1 MATASVS
8 AHPEPAIV
16 RATPGERQEEVLTP
30 LTLGGLR
37 ITSVVESSEFFNML
51 VYGDAG
57 VGKTVL
63 AGSAIEVPEMR
74 PVIHLDI
81 EGGTLSLR
89 NRYPEVDKV
98 RIDSWEDLVRVY
110 KELKSNPTSY
120 RTVILD
126 SLTELQ
132 QFGMEEI
139 MFRAVTKAE
148 EEGDDRDPDLPGIGE
163 HGKSNERMKKII
175 RRFRDLPLNT
185 IFTALERVDVDRK
198 NRKFIKPLLSPKL
211 ADQVAGWLDIVT
223 YMYIKE
229 VDGEQSRV
237 LLTSNTDEVTAKDRT
252 DKLPQTV
259 LDPTMTKIYD
269 LTMREGSL

>member
-1 MATASVS
+1 L
-8 AHPEPAIV
+8 AI
-16 RATPGERQEEVLTP
+16 QEEVLTP
-30 LTLGGLR
+30 STLGGLR
-37 ITSVVESSEFFNML
+37 ISSVVESTEFFNML

-110 KELKSNPTSY
+110 IELKANPTSY

-139 MFRAVTKAE
+139 MYRAVNKAE

-175 RRFRDLPLNT
+175 RRFRDLPMNT
-185 IFTALERVDVDRK
+185 IYTALLRVDFDKK
-198 NRKFIKPLLSPKL
+198 NRKTIKPLLSPKL

-223 YMYIKE
+223 YMYVRE
-229 VDGEQSRV
+229 VDGEQKRV
-237 LLTSNTDEVTAKDRT
+237 LCTLATDEVTAKDRT
-252 DKLPQTV
+252 DKLPQVV

-269 LTMREGSL
+269 LTMREGTNYD